1 MIWGGAD
8 VVIEIK
14 RTTKCN
20 ALESSSWSQ
29 PLHPQSV
36 EKLSSMKLVP
46 GAKKVGGCGSTEQKR
61 RFVFLFVFF
70 FLHFNSFS
78 RNTTHLVSRGL
89 RKKEEVVGRFIWV
102 RLTRIFTAPN
112 FEEIF
117 VFLKSLFC
125 FPCRQALESKSIALQ
140 LLQRQTFLMRSPW
153 IQVYHEEAL
162 EWARRTPCVR

>member
-1 MIWGGAD
+1 MHL
-8 VVIEIK
+8 
-14 RTTKCN
+14 N
-20 ALESSSWSQ
+20 H
-29 PLHPQSV
+29 HPEASPCTPSPWKSCLPWNQS
-36 EKLSSMKLVP
+36 LVP
-46 GAKKVGGCGSTEQKR
+46 KRLGAVVLQNRSD
-61 RFVFLFVFF
+61 VLFFF
-70 FLHFNSFS
+70 FLHFNSLS